1 MKMFE
6 FLFQDR
12 NKELRS
18 TAEMIAVELEK
29 LNLSKLAI
37 EKAEGMIA
45 KAIAKSDILLQT
57 KSDQKRELEYR
68 LNIQP
73 NDNEN
78 GTYFWTKVVKT
89 LLREEEAVIIR
100 MGKKYYR
107 VSTWSTNDT
116 VLSGRIYRD
125 IMIENAGKTYKLNKT
140 FLASEVIH
148 LRYENARVRLFL
160 NTVVE
165 QYDKTLNSINAM
177 MRMANLPKFK
187 LKIDAPGAYLVEAG
201 ENGKE
206 GKKYTREQYAEKI
219 KKLLETEELTVLAES
234 QGVLLESMD
243 IKTSV
248 KAEELS
254 KVANE
259 INNTVA
265 AAYDIP
271 EAVFQGNIT
280 EKSDATNEFI
290 TYAVGP
296 IAEVINDELTAKL
309 VGADDYANKKEKV
322 LVWLA
327 RFKHVDV
334 VDNASNLDKLR
345 SDGWSFDEIR
355 EMVGYPILDTDFSN
369 ARALTK
375 NYSTGE
381 EGEGVE

>member
-1 MKMFE
+1 MFE
-6 FLFQDR
+6 FLFQDK

-29 LNLSKLAI
+29 LNLSKFGI

-57 KSDQKRELEYR
+57 KSDQKREFEYR

-89 LLREEEAVIIR
+89 LLREEESVIIR
-100 MGKKYYR
+100 MGEKYYR
-107 VSTWSTNDT
+107 VSSWRTNDT

-177 MRMANLPKFK
+177 MRMVNVPKFK
-187 LKIDAPGAYLVEAG
+187 LKIDAQGAYLVEAG
-201 ENGKE
+201 KDGKE
-206 GKKYTREQYAEKI
+206 EKRYTRDEYAKKI

>member
-1 MKMFE
+1 MFE
-6 FLFQDR
+6 FLFQDK

-29 LNLSKLAI
+29 LNLSKFGI

-57 KSDQKRELEYR
+57 KSEQKRELEYR

-100 MGKKYYR
+100 MGEKYYR
-107 VSTWSTNDT
+107 VSSWSTNDT

-125 IMIENAGKTYKLNKT
+125 IMIDNAGKTYKLNKT

-177 MRMANLPKFK
+177 MRMANVPKFK
-187 LKIDAPGAYLVEAG
+187 LKIDAPGAYLIEAG
-201 ENGKE
+201 EDGKE
-206 GKKYTREQYAEKI
+206 GKKYTRDQYAEKI

-259 INNTVA
+259 INNIVA

-309 VGADDYANKKEKV
+309 VGADDYAGKKEKV

-334 VDNASNLDKLR
+334 VDNANNLDKLR

-375 NYSTGE
+375 NYSTGK
-381 EGEGVE
+381 EGDEIE

>member
-1 MKMFE
+1 MFE
-6 FLFQDR
+6 FLFQDK

-18 TAEMIAVELEK
+18 TAEMIVVELEK
-29 LNLSKLAI
+29 LNLSKFGI

-57 KSDQKRELEYR
+57 KSDQKRKLEYR

-100 MGKKYYR
+100 MGEKYYR
-107 VSTWSTNDT
+107 VSSWSTNDT

-125 IMIENAGKTYKLNKT
+125 IMIDNAGKTYKLNKT

-177 MRMANLPKFK
+177 MRMANVPKFK
-187 LKIDAPGAYLVEAG
+187 LKIDAPGAYLIEAG
-201 ENGKE
+201 EDGKE
-206 GKKYTREQYAEKI
+206 GKKYTRDQYAEKI

-271 EAVFQGNIT
+271 AAVFQGNIT

-334 VDNASNLDKLR
+334 VDNANNLDKLR

-375 NYSTGE
+375 NYST
-381 EGEGVE
+381 

>member
-1 MKMFE
+1 MFE

-29 LNLSKLAI
+29 LNLSKFGI

-57 KSDQKRELEYR
+57 KSDQKREFEYR

-89 LLREEEAVIIR
+89 LLREEESVIIR
-100 MGKKYYR
+100 MGEKYYR
-107 VSTWSTNDT
+107 ASTWSTNDT

-140 FLASEVIH
+140 FLAPEVIH

-206 GKKYTREQYAEKI
+206 GKKYTRQQYAEKI

-234 QGVLLESMD
+234 QGALLESMD

>member
-1 MKMFE
+1 MFE

-57 KSDQKRELEYR
+57 KSDQKRKLEYR